1 MTLFTLAKSSLI
13 LAASI
18 AGLTAPQ
25 TSGALRDALWQVV
38 GGLCLG
44 NQRLT
49 ASPAPCSYVDTAKG
63 FALLRAGAAH
73 YLLVPTVRIVGIE
86 SSDLLSP
93 SAPNYWA
100 LAWQSRS
107 YLNDAAGVP
116 VPRTAI
122 GMAVNSADA
131 RTQDQLHIHIGCL
144 RRDVIRALQRFEKDD
159 KGGLARPVVL
169 ARQRYAVMR
178 IEGESLDDADPF
190 KLLAESSPAARSD
203 MASETLAVAGATFA
217 DGTDGFYL
225 LSRRSRGIDAAAA
238 EDLLDY
244 HCKAAKPAS

>member
-1 MTLFTLAKSSLI
+1 MKLFSLAKSSII
-13 LAASI
+13 LAVGIACLSAPAAGSI
-18 AGLTAPQ
+18 
-25 TSGALRDALWQVV
+25 RDALWQVV

-49 ASPAPCSYVDTAKG
+49 ASPAPCSYVDAAKG
-63 FALLRAGAAH
+63 FALLRAGGVH

-86 SSDLLSP
+86 SSDLLAP
-93 SAPNYWA
+93 AAPNYWA

-107 YLNDAAGVP
+107 YLSDAAGGP
-116 VPRTAI
+116 VPRSAI

-144 RRDVIRALQRFEKDD
+144 RRDVIRALQRFENADQ
-159 KGGLARPVVL
+159 GRLATPVVL
-169 ARQRYAVMR
+169 ARHRYTVTR
-178 IEGESLDDADPF
+178 IEAETLDGADPF
-190 KLLAESSPAARSD
+190 KLLADSSPAARSD

-217 DGTDGFYL
+217 NGSDGFYL
-225 LSRRSRGIDAAAA
+225 LSRRSRGEDAAAA

-244 HCKAAKPAS
+244 RCKAAQFVQ